1 MSINTGGQYSF
12 SGSVLNSEQMGI
24 AGDEKLSGLASG
36 GVSEYDDILKLDDM
50 GCYGIKIGK
59 AIYENKISLKRKTEL
74 LFNYKY
80 WK

>member
-36 GVSEYDDILKLDDM
+36 GSF
-50 GCYGIKIGK
+50 
-59 AIYENKISLKRKTEL
+59 RR
-74 LFNYKY
+74 
-80 WK
+80 